1 METSSLA
8 KNYAETNLG
17 KRVVFNYKHHFMCGT
32 VIGYNDNCLLL
43 ALDDLTGW
51 PMSFFTYTGTL
62 LLIPI
67 VPCTYWHVSL
77 DELRE
82 ELDPAAVRETDH
94 LLFVSIE
101 QIKAVERVLSM
112 DSKIHGHLT
121 KEFARDKECVLSLLH
136 VLQEAAAMYTDL
148 SAKNISPK

>member
-17 KRVVFNYKHHFMCGT
+17 KRVVFDHEHTFMCGT
-32 VIGYNDNCLLL
+32 VIGYNADCLLL
-43 ALDDLTGW
+43 ALDDLSGW

-67 VPCTYWHVSL
+67 VPCTYWHVFL

-82 ELDPAAVRETDH
+82 ELDPDAVKETDH

-101 QIKAVERVLSM
+101 QIKAVERMISM
-112 DSKIHGHLT
+112 DSKIPEHIT

-148 SAKNISPK
+148 PAKNISPK